1 MPKRIKHPKRP
12 SDVNQIAHRLV
23 EQSTA
28 QPEVLLQTPQLT
40 ASVSEYMAAIGRKG
54 GLIGGKQR
62 LKTLSPAERKEIA
75 AKAARARWA
84 KKPTTP

>member
-1 MPKRIKHPKRP
+1 MPKRIKHSKRP
-12 SDVNQIAHRLV
+12 SDVNQIAHLLV

-28 QPEVLLQTPQLT
+28 LPTPAT
-40 ASVSEYMAAIGRKG
+40 PVPASISEYMAAIGRKG

-62 LKTLSPAERKEIA
+62 LKTLTPAKRKQIA

-84 KKPTTP
+84 KKPITP